1 MVNDLREGGPV
12 SIIIGPHVCGESIDV
27 CDNLLIAGSYRNQ
40 RNLQLFDLRYPAK
53 VLQYLEMDSM
63 MSASTGYFS
72 ECQVYCAQFWRGM
85 KSTGQ
90 KILAAGAT
98 GGRNEVKF
106 FEAQQSEEELEQGS
120 FSAGGF
126 KPTYTITDFAGGVQ
140 TLDFSY
146 KTNRLVVG
154 TASGMVACFKLK
166 LN

>member
-72 ECQVYCAQFWRGM
+72 EC
-85 KSTGQ
+85 
-90 KILAAGAT
+90 
-98 GGRNEVKF
+98 
-106 FEAQQSEEELEQGS
+106 
-120 FSAGGF
+120 
-126 KPTYTITDFAGGVQ
+126 
-140 TLDFSY
+140 
-146 KTNRLVVG
+146 
-154 TASGMVACFKLK
+154 
-166 LN
+166 